1 MEPPGQESQRAR
13 LLEREGERRAPETR
27 GEAGGESQGGQ
38 RRARGGDSAGERTG
52 GTIPGDVHPEMGQKL
67 KGRTP
72 GEKEDSR
79 AGEVR
84 DWQGR
89 ERRFVLEVS
98 SLLVGIK
105 TLWKETRN

>member
-1 MEPPGQESQRAR
+1 
-13 LLEREGERRAPETR
+13 
-27 GEAGGESQGGQ
+27 
-38 RRARGGDSAGERTG
+38 
-52 GTIPGDVHPEMGQKL
+52 MGQKL

>member
-1 MEPPGQESQRAR
+1 M
-13 LLEREGERRAPETR
+13 R
-27 GEAGGESQGGQ
+27 GELRRREERLEVRAKEGRGEPEGVTQQ
-38 RRARGGDSAGERTG
+38 GERTG
-52 GTIPGDVHPEMGQKL
+52 GTIPGDVHPEMGQEKL